1 MTTSPQQGPG
11 KRGYWFALF
20 VVILAI
26 ALTVVQWAGM
36 SRRLASMSR
45 VKMPGT
51 AQVKLPAGDTPFY
64 TELVSQLD
72 GAVVQYAAGKY
83 ECQAEDPAVALG
95 RSSTSVTYSM
105 GGYTGEL
112 AFVATTAKEVETSI
126 SCTGTELC
134 WRGGRAW
141 ALASRQCWGRCL
153 AAGSSRSSC
162 SSSRGA
168 VAGPGGERT
177 RRGSRLVGACRGSSP
192 LVAARRGSSLVASR
206 RGPLNSRMR
215 L

>member
-26 ALTVVQWAGM
+26 ALTAVQWAGM

-83 ECQAEDPAVALG
+83 ECQAADPAVALA

-112 AFVATTAKEVETSI
+112 AFVATTTQEVETSI
-126 SCTGTELC
+126 SCTGTELVLAWGAGVGAGIAAVLGTVFGGGILAIIVFIVT
-134 WRGGRAW
+134 WRRRRAW
-141 ALASRQCWGRCL
+141 
-153 AAGSSRSSC
+153 
-162 SSSRGA
+162 
-168 VAGPGGERT
+168 
-177 RRGSRLVGACRGSSP
+177 RRAHAQG
-192 LVAARRGSSLVASR
+192 
-206 RGPLNSRMR
+206 
-215 L
+215 